1 MGTAEKFIEAA
12 RMDGGTKR
20 SAEYWRGA
28 LDVIRYRLF
37 GAPIQCPYSEG
48 TVQFDAY
55 FAGNDRGH
63 VLWRDR
69 QAAEPLLRLVGKGL

>member
-1 MGTAEKFIEAA
+1 MTTNTPEAIIEAA
-12 RMDGGTKR
+12 KRHGDKR

-28 LDVIRYRLF
+28 LDVLRFRMQ
-37 GAPIQCPYSEG
+37 AARIQCPYREG

-63 VLWRDR
+63 ALWRER
-69 QAAEPLLRLVGKGL
+69 VKKFARGVAA

>member
-1 MGTAEKFIEAA
+1 MNTPETILEAA
-12 RMDGGTKR
+12 KRYGDKR

-28 LDVIRYRLF
+28 LDVLRFRMQ
-37 GAPIQCPYSEG
+37 AVQIQCPFREG

-63 VLWRDR
+63 ALWRECVKQIKR
-69 QAAEPLLRLVGKGL
+69 GVVA